1 MEVRPMTDTTPQPDD
16 RFRRPAGIQSLTLGD
31 TKLSY
36 VPDGQATLNARMML
50 PEVTD
55 EFWAQHA
62 EYLDDGG
69 HLMASVGGLL
79 VERDGRALLIDTGVG
94 PISVGPPLNTFG
106 LQSGGKLLDSL
117 A

>member
-1 MEVRPMTDTTPQPDD
+1 MEVRPMTDTTTHLDE
-16 RFRRPAGIQSLTLGD
+16 RLRRPSGIRSLTLGA

-62 EYLDDGG
+62 EYLDEGG
-69 HLMASVGGLL
+69 FLMASVGGML
-79 VERDGRALLIDTGVG
+79 VERHRPPFLIHPPLP
-94 PISVGPPLNTFG
+94 PISV
-106 LQSGGKLLDSL
+106 
-117 A
+117 